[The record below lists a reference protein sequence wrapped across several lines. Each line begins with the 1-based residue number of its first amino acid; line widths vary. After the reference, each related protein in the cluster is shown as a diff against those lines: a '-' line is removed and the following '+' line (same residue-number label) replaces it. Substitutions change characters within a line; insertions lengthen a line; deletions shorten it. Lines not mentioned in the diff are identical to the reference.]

1 MRFDG
6 TQERRGVLAEAQ
18 NAGIGRRAML
28 CGKVSGNAQQNMR
41 TEAGEPRMRIAFA
54 LDGGNQLLAGGG
66 GLRYSSPSSMPTI
79 SRREA
84 ASIVRRR

>member
-6 TQERRGVLAEAQ
+6 TQERSGVLSETQ
-18 NAGIGRRAML
+18 NAGIGRRAMRR
-28 CGKVSGNAQQNMR
+28 GKIAGNAQQNMS

-54 LDGGNQLLAGGG
+54 LDGGNQLLAGSGS
-66 GLRYSSPSSMPTI
+66 LRDT
-79 SRREA
+79 